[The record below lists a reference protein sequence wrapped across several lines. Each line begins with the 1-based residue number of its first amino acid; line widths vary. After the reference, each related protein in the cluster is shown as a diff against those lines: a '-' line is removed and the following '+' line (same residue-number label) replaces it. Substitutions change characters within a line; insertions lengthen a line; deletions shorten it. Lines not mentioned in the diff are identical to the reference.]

1 MKNRL
6 EALEE
11 NPTYQAELTQ
21 KLSETKAKI
30 DHLRV
35 ANRELEVRQN
45 IDSLSIVKQTKQGEN
60 QTADHVLK
68 LKGKNDEYQ
77 VVIYNLTNSENA
89 DQKIQLQKE
98 TLEAKVNA
106 LKTEFAK
113 LQVLNP
119 DINITE
125 HM

>member
-60 QTADHVLK
+60 
-68 LKGKNDEYQ
+68 
-77 VVIYNLTNSENA
+77 
-89 DQKIQLQKE
+89 
-98 TLEAKVNA
+98 
-106 LKTEFAK
+106 
-113 LQVLNP
+113 
-119 DINITE
+119 
-125 HM
+125 